1 MRPGEPAP
9 PVRSKMTPT
18 ALLRRALAEPRL
30 RGVSVDSG
38 RFVDLH
44 RQILHEKPVMRA
56 VFQEFYA
63 AILRADA
70 RYFSAPGRR
79 VELGAG
85 SSLFGDLHPEVLSTD
100 IKRGGHLK
108 AVVDA
113 QSLPFRR
120 HAVRAY
126 YGIDCFHHFP
136 DPARFFGELVE
147 LLPPGGGCVLIEPY
161 HGPLAKLFYERLF
174 ETERFDRSQ
183 RGWTTKSS
191 GPMTGANQALSYVV
205 FTRDAKEFS
214 ARYPEL
220 ELLAQVPMTNY
231 PRYVLSGGLNF
242 RSLIPARMAGAVRLA
257 ERVMAPLAG
266 WLALHHLIV
275 LRKRPGPASSGE
287 AGGRS

>member
-1 MRPGEPAP
+1 MPPAEPAAP
-9 PVRSKMTPT
+9 EPSRRPLV
-18 ALLRRALAEPRL
+18 AALRRVLAEPRL
-30 RGVSVDSG
+30 RGVHVDST

-56 VFQEFYA
+56 VFQEFYE

-70 RYFSAPGRR
+70 RYLTAPGRR

-85 SSLFGDLHPEVLSTD
+85 SSRFGELHPEVLSTD
-100 IKRGGHLK
+100 IKRAGHLR

-113 QSLPFRR
+113 QALPFRR
-120 HAVRAY
+120 YSVRAY

-136 DPARFFGELVE
+136 DPARFFDQLVD

-161 HGPLAKLFYERLF
+161 HGPLARLFFERLF

-183 RGWTTKSS
+183 RGWTTEGS

-205 FTRDAKEFS
+205 FTRDAGEF
-214 ARYPEL
+214 ARRYPDL
-220 ELLAQVPMTNY
+220 ELVAQAPLTNY

-242 RSLIPARMAGAVRLA
+242 RSLVPAGIAGAVRIA
-257 ERVMAPLAG
+257 EGAMAPLAR

-275 LRKRPGPASSGE
+275 LRKRLGPATSSGVK
-287 AGGRS
+287 S